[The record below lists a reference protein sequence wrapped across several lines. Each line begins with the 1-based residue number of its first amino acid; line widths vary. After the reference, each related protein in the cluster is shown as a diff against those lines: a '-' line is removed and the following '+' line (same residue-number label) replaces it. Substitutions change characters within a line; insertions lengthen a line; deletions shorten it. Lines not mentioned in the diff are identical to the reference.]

1 MNFKFNPMTA
11 PKMRDILLSFLKGNT
26 KTFYPVMETRII
38 QLNPLQITDDLVRFL
53 DISSLQEGVLAKI
66 QDIPGSTYKLILK
79 DWRFV
84 FRKVPNSHEFY
95 FDILADDFQVVAD
108 NHAIELEELPSKMV
122 DDDEIRYC

>member
-1 MNFKFNPMTA
+1 
-11 PKMRDILLSFLKGNT
+11 MRDILLSFLKGNT

-66 QDIPGSTYKLILK
+66 QDIPGSTYKLLLK

-122 DDDEIRYC
+122 DDDEIRYS